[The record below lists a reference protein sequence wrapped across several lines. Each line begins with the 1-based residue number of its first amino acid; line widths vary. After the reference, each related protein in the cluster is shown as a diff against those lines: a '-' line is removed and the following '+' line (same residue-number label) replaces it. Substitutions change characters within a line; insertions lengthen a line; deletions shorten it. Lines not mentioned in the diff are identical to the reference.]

1 MNKIIEKWGRY
12 RLEKWRFYFGQL
24 EWNLAQCPI
33 LFASPIAAID
43 LWPSEALWGGNT
55 PLLEMQKSSKK
66 S

>member
-1 MNKIIEKWGRY
+1 MNKIIEKWGDTG
-12 RLEKWRFYFGQL
+12 LKSGDSILDSL

-33 LFASPIAAID
+33 LFVSPIAAID

-55 PLLEMQKSSKK
+55 PLLEMQKSSNK